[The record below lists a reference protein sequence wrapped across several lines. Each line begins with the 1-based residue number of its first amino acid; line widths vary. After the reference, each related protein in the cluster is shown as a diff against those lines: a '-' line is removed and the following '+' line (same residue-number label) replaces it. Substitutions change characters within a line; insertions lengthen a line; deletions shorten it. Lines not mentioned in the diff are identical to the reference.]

1 MNEELSELDTAQED
15 VFETRSP
22 EEEKGFISQFE
33 EDFDPDQ
40 AVNETASKPSA
51 KEEMESLTQDA
62 SMLVGGADFII
73 RQSLHPDV
81 GFDESSKAN
90 LSQAL
95 APLLKKY
102 GGDVPPWLKPYKEE
116 AAFCIALGMAS
127 FGVFSQYKAVKQA
140 EAAQKLSEREQESE
154 HEAHQPE

>member
-40 AVNETASKPSA
+40 AVSETASKPSA

-62 SMLVGGADFII
+62 SILVEFGDTGL
-73 RQSLHPDV
+73 RQMLHPDV

-90 LSQAL
+90 LSKTL

-102 GGDVPPWLKPYKEE
+102 GGDVPPWIKPYKEE

-140 EAAQKLSEREQESE
+140 EAAQKLSERKEEAEGE
-154 HEAHQPE
+154 HAAD